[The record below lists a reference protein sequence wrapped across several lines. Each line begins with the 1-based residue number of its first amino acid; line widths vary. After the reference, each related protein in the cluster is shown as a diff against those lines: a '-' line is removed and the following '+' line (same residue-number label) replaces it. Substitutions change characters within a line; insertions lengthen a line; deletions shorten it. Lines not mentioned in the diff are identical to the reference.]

1 MAQSLLEPP
10 SSLNSAKILTTEG
23 FVRNQQTLAAA
34 VTCSG
39 IGLHSGQPVTIT
51 LRPAPPDTGVV
62 FVSHDRSAS
71 IVASIEHYIP
81 TELCTAVHNQGFQI
95 QTIEHVLSALAGLEV
110 DNVYIDVSGGEIP
123 VMDGSAAPFVR
134 LIRSVGV
141 VPQHRKQPF
150 LKIMAPIEV
159 AEGTKRV
166 RIEPSPTARI
176 TYSIQ
181 YDHPLINTQTYS
193 FECSPHAYESQIAEA
208 RTFGF
213 LHEVQALW
221 ARGLGK
227 GGTLDNTV
235 VLSKEG
241 VVNQSGLRFLNEF
254 VRHKVLDLIGDFS
267 LLGASFIGHIIAER
281 SGHALHARLVQQIL
295 EQPEK
300 WILLNTNPLEEGKP
314 YPPSLSRL
322 QSSVALQ
329 TL

>member
-1 MAQSLLEPP
+1 M
-10 SSLNSAKILTTEG
+10 
-23 FVRNQQTLAAA
+23 RNQQTLASE

-39 IGLHSGQPVTIT
+39 VGLHSGQPATIT
-51 LRPAPPDTGVV
+51 LRPAPPDSGVV
-62 FVSHDRSAS
+62 FVKRNGDAS
-71 IVASIEHYIP
+71 IAASIEHYVP
-81 TELCTAVHNQGFQI
+81 TELCTAVYGHGFQVK
-95 QTIEHVLSALAGLEV
+95 TIEHVLSALAGLEV
-110 DNVYIDVSGGEIP
+110 DNVYIDVTGDEIP
-123 VMDGSAAPFVR
+123 VMDGSAAAFVR
-134 LIRSVGV
+134 LIRSVGLIT
-141 VPQHRKQPF
+141 QERKQPF

-159 AEGTKRV
+159 AEGAKRV
-166 RIEPSPTARI
+166 RIEPSSTARI

-181 YDHPLINTQTYS
+181 YDHPLINTQTYTY
-193 FECSPHAYESQIAEA
+193 ECSPHAYESQISEA

-235 VLSKEG
+235 VLSKDG
-241 VVNQSGLRFLNEF
+241 IVNQSGLRFLNEF
-254 VRHKVLDLIGDFS
+254 VRHKILDLVGDFS

-300 WILLNTNPLEEGKP
+300 WILLNAESLGDEKP
-314 YPPSLSRL
+314 QSQRTSRL
-322 QSSVALQ
+322 QPSVALQ